1 MTTVRHKDYQG
12 SVEYED
18 GHLVIQILHIA
29 DTITAT
35 IDSAS
40 QAQSAF
46 EELVDDYV
54 ETCKELGKEPCKP
67 FSGTFNVRL
76 KPELHRQVVMSATEL
91 GETLNAWICV
101 AAEARIERLRNRKA
115 FIDGDFVIRSLRARS
130 TSVAYERIESIQS
143 SSWPGRHERHH
154 LPRALT
160 RQLAS

>member
-1 MTTVRHKDYQG
+1 MTTVRYKDYQG

-29 DTITAT
+29 DTITT
-35 IDSAS
+35 TVDNAS

-54 ETCKELGKEPCKP
+54 ETCKELGKQPCKP
-67 FSGTFNVRL
+67 FNGTFNVRI

-91 GETLNAWICV
+91 GETMNAWISS
-101 AAEARIERLRNRKA
+101 ALEARVERQKNRKA
-115 FIDGDFVIRSLRARS
+115 LIDRSFVMQTLTARS
-130 TSVAYERIESIQS
+130 TTSVEYERVESIRS
-143 SSWPGRHERHH
+143 SEHRERII
-154 LPRALT
+154 PSFA